1 MAWRFKASKY
11 KNAAPIVPK
20 PEACIRDIC
29 VGSYQTYGNNICASA
44 AFMAFNWEH
53 VGSSMAVLPLDDCGR
68 KSKTMPLLHAHSDTI
83 TDMEF
88 SPFHDGLLVTGS
100 QDSLVKIWHIPPE
113 GLKESLS
120 TPECTLSQKQRRVE
134 NVGFHPAA
142 DGLIHVA
149 SGHEL
154 ALWDLTKQK
163 EAFVNRDH
171 AEVIQSTSWK
181 KDGKLLATSCKDK
194 KVRIIDPRA
203 ATAVVDIANSHQNI
217 KDSRIVWLGDQDRIL
232 TTGFDSARLRQIM
245 IRDIRN
251 LSQTQKTL
259 ELDCSTG
266 ILMPLFD
273 PDTNMLFLAGKGDTT
288 ILYMELTDREPYLI
302 EGLRHSGEQTKGAC
316 LVPKRA
322 LRVMEGEVNRVLQ
335 LAGSSVVPIMY
346 QVPRK
351 SYRDYHADLYPD
363 TTGSVTYLSAPMW
376 LDNQDHPVP
385 NISLHPDA
393 NNGTQ
398 IHRGNLEEMA
408 KAILAMPPPKKTD
421 SKKATTPAQVEE
433 PVKTLIKPQA
443 QPEPK
448 DEDRIDFVNVKD
460 LIKGMEKKK
469 PSKVDYQ
476 KDQKETNGFHK
487 KITDNGH
494 DCNEKKSDSEPEKI
508 EPDVIPQKTEK
519 TAEKTEKTEKTIE
532 KTDSTESSESSLS
545 RSNSLING
553 VPVQVPKPMPRSS
566 ISEPGS
572 LDEPSEAPKP
582 KPRTTTVPGS
592 GYKPRL
598 GPKPFSAATGN
609 EDFSFDKVFSVPAV
623 PGLPKS
629 DSATSPVSGQ
639 ATSPT
644 ANSTP
649 IAKEGSEEKDK
660 SLSPTSDVEMV
671 PNKEEYTNGKSDT
684 SLEEEV
690 NSSDSGYRPK
700 TPSTAERR
708 KMFENTDGAQSIA
721 DRRRAYESR
730 SVSVAVESDT
740 PPSPAPLRRRDSLKS
755 RKSPDREDK
764 RASVPNVTTKRTS
777 TVFGKVSKFRHLK
790 GTPGHKSTQVENIKN
805 ISRQIS
811 GECNGF
817 YANGYRC
824 AVPLSGGGGRVG
836 IVELPVGATSVSKA
850 APGHPS
856 STRVHALL
864 HPAPLQDWAWDPFRA
879 DRLLVA
885 CDDGEVREWIIPD
898 GGLQESTNEP
908 TRTFSAHPD
917 KIYIIRFHPTASDVL
932 TTAAHDLTVKIWDL
946 SPDSPVASIVLTGHT
961 DQIFALD
968 WSPCGE
974 YLATVCKDGL
984 IRVYAPRS
992 RTSPTASGPGPAG
1005 SRGARVVWALNG
1017 THLVVTGFDNT
1028 SPTASGPGPAGSR
1041 GARVVWALN
1050 GTHLV
1055 VTGFDKVSERQIL
1068 LYKATDLSAPVCTV
1082 GLDVSPAILQT
1093 HIDHDSGTLFLTGRG
1108 DSTIYCYEV
1117 TSEAPHLCAL
1127 SHHRSPTL
1135 HQGIA
1140 YLQKNLVAVEKV
1152 EFARALRLTNGT
1164 IEPLSFTVPRIKSEL
1179 FQDDLFPPTLVT
1191 WQAWLSG
1198 ADWLAGA
1205 SVAPHTVSLQP
1216 PGMEPLLHDLFPP
1229 TLVTWQAWLSG
1240 ADWLA
1245 GASVAPHTV
1254 SLQPPGMEP
1263 LLHDLFPPTLV
1274 TWQAWLSGADW
1285 LAGASV
1291 APHTVSLQPPGME
1304 PLSAHTAASPVSR
1317 DKAGALKPKPDLIKS
1332 HVPHDTTKAKED
1344 SIMKSISAKVQIN
1357 LKLEQDSMEG
1367 VDEAEWEQ

>member
-88 SPFHDGLLVTGS
+88 SPFHDGLLLTGS

-134 NVGFHPAA
+134 NVGFHPVA

-171 AEVIQSTSWK
+171 MEVIQSTSWK

-203 ATAVVDIANSHQNI
+203 STAVADVANSHQNI

-245 IRDIRN
+245 IRDVRN

-363 TTGSVTYLSAPMW
+363 TSGSVTYLSAPMW

-421 SKKATTPAQVEE
+421 SKKPAPVQIEE
-433 PVKTLIKPQA
+433 TVKPVTKPQVPA
-443 QPEPK
+443 EPK

-460 LIKGMEKKK
+460 LIKGMERQK
-469 PSKVDYQ
+469 PNKVDY
-476 KDQKETNGFHK
+476 QKETNGFHK

-494 DCNEKKSDSEPEKI
+494 ENCNEKKIDPESEKN
-508 EPDVIPQKTEK
+508 EPDVIPQKTSEK
-519 TAEKTEKTEKTIE
+519 TDEKTEKTIE
-532 KTDSTESSESSLS
+532 KTDSTESTESSLS

-572 LDEPSEAPKP
+572 TEEHSEAPKP

-592 GYKPRL
+592 GYKVHEPRL
-598 GPKPFSAATGN
+598 GPKPFSASTGN

-629 DSATSPVSGQ
+629 DSASSPVSGQ
-639 ATSPT
+639 VTTPTATS
-644 ANSTP
+644 TP
-649 IAKEGSEEKDK
+649 PAKDGSEEKDK
-660 SLSPTSDVEMV
+660 SLSPTSDVEIA

-708 KMFENTDGAQSIA
+708 KIFETTDGGAQSIA

-817 YANGYRC
+817 YANGVRC

-836 IVELPVGATSVSKA
+836 VVELPVGATCRARAPA
-850 APGHPS
+850 AHPA
-856 STRVHALL
+856 STRVNALL
-864 HPAPLQDWAWDPFRA
+864 HPAPLQDWAWDPFCVA
-879 DRLLVA
+879 RLLVA
-885 CDDGEVREWIIPD
+885 CDDGQDWAWDPFCVARLLVACDDGQVREWIIPEE
-898 GGLQESTNEP
+898 GLTESTNEP
-908 TRTFSAHPD
+908 ARTFSAHPD
-917 KIYIIRFHPTASDVL
+917 KIYLIRFHPTASDLL

-946 SPDSPVASIVLTGHT
+946 SPEVPVAAIVLTGHT

-984 IRVYAPRS
+984 IRVYKPRS
-992 RTSPTASGPGPAG
+992 STEPILSGPGPAG
-1005 SRGARVVWALNG
+1005 SRGARI
-1017 THLVVTGFDNT
+1017 
-1028 SPTASGPGPAGSR
+1028 
-1041 GARVVWALN
+1041 VWALN

-1127 SHHRSPTL
+1127 SHHRAASL

-1140 YLQKNLVAVEKV
+1140 FLQKNLVAVEKV

-1191 WQAWLSG
+1191 WSPWQSG
-1198 ADWLAGA
+1198 REWLAA
-1205 SVAPHTVSLQP
+1205 CSVTPC
-1216 PGMEPLLHDLFPP
+1216 
-1229 TLVTWQAWLSG
+1229 
-1240 ADWLA
+1240 LA
-1245 GASVAPHTV
+1245 
-1254 SLQPPGMEP
+1254 
-1263 LLHDLFPPTLV
+1263 
-1274 TWQAWLSGADW
+1274 
-1285 LAGASV
+1285 
-1291 APHTVSLQPPGME
+1291 SLQPPGME
-1304 PLSAHTAASPVSR
+1304 PLSAHTAGSPVSR
-1317 DKAGALKPKPDLIKS
+1317 ERVPPAPKPDLIKS
-1332 HVPHDTTKAKED
+1332 HVPHAPVAQHDARAKED
-1344 SIMKSISAKVQIN
+1344 SIMKSISAKVAVN
-1357 LKLEQDSMEG
+1357 MKLEQDSMEG
-1367 VDEAEWEQ
+1367 VDEAEWDQ

>member
-88 SPFHDGLLVTGS
+88 SPFHDGLLLTGS

-134 NVGFHPAA
+134 NVGFHPVA

-171 AEVIQSTSWK
+171 SEVIQSTSWK

-203 ATAVVDIANSHQNI
+203 STAVADVANSHQNI

-245 IRDIRN
+245 IRDVRN

-363 TTGSVTYLSAPMW
+363 TSGSVTYLSAPMW

-421 SKKATTPAQVEE
+421 SKKPTPVQIEE
-433 PVKTLIKPQA
+433 TVKPAIKPQA
-443 QPEPK
+443 PPEPK

-460 LIKGMEKKK
+460 LIKGMERQK
-469 PSKVDYQ
+469 PNKVDY
-476 KDQKETNGFHK
+476 QKETNGFHK

-494 DCNEKKSDSEPEKI
+494 DNCHEKKIDPESDKN
-508 EPDVIPQKTEK
+508 EPDVIPQKTSEK
-519 TAEKTEKTEKTIE
+519 TDEKTEKTIE
-532 KTDSTESSESSLS
+532 KTDSTESTESSLS

-572 LDEPSEAPKP
+572 TDEHSEAPKP

-639 ATSPT
+639 ATTPT
-644 ANSTP
+644 ATSTP
-649 IAKEGSEEKDK
+649 PAKDGSEEKDK
-660 SLSPTSDVEMV
+660 SLSPTSDVEIA

-708 KMFENTDGAQSIA
+708 KMFETTDGGAASIA
-721 DRRRAYESR
+721 ERRRAYESR

-817 YANGYRC
+817 YANGVRC

-836 IVELPVGATSVSKA
+836 VVELPVGATPRARA
-850 APGHPS
+850 APAHPA
-856 STRVHALL
+856 STRVLALL
-864 HPAPLQDWAWDPFRA
+864 HPAPLQDWAWDPFCVT
-879 DRLLVA
+879 RLLVA
-885 CDDGEVREWIIPD
+885 CDDGQVREWIIPEE
-898 GGLQESTNEP
+898 GLTESTNEP
-908 TRTFSAHPD
+908 NRTFSAHPD
-917 KIYIIRFHPTASDVL
+917 KIYLIRFHPTASDLL
-932 TTAAHDLTVKIWDL
+932 TTAAHDLSVKIWDL
-946 SPDSPVASIVLTGHT
+946 SPEVPVAAIVLTGHT

-984 IRVYAPRS
+984 IRVYKPRS
-992 RTSPTASGPGPAG
+992 SPEPILSGPGPVG
-1005 SRGARVVWALNG
+1005 SRGARI
-1017 THLVVTGFDNT
+1017 
-1028 SPTASGPGPAGSR
+1028 
-1041 GARVVWALN
+1041 VWALN

-1117 TSEAPHLCAL
+1117 TREAPHLCAL
-1127 SHHRSPTL
+1127 SHHRAPTL

-1140 YLQKNLVAVEKV
+1140 FLHKNLVAVEKV

-1191 WQAWLSG
+1191 WSPWQSG
-1198 ADWLAGA
+1198 REWLAA
-1205 SVAPHTVSLQP
+1205 CSVTPC
-1216 PGMEPLLHDLFPP
+1216 
-1229 TLVTWQAWLSG
+1229 
-1240 ADWLA
+1240 LA
-1245 GASVAPHTV
+1245 
-1254 SLQPPGMEP
+1254 
-1263 LLHDLFPPTLV
+1263 
-1274 TWQAWLSGADW
+1274 
-1285 LAGASV
+1285 
-1291 APHTVSLQPPGME
+1291 SLQPPGME
-1304 PLSAHTAASPVSR
+1304 PLSAHTAGSPVSR
-1317 DKAGALKPKPDLIKS
+1317 AAPAPKPDLIKS
-1332 HVPHDTTKAKED
+1332 HVPHAPVAQHDARAKED
-1344 SIMKSISAKVQIN
+1344 SIMKSISAKVAVN
-1357 LKLEQDSMEG
+1357 MKLEQDSMEG
-1367 VDEAEWEQ
+1367 VDEAEWDQ

>member
-88 SPFHDGLLVTGS
+88 SPFHDGLLLTGS
-100 QDSLVKIWHIPPE
+100 QDSLVKVWHIPPE

-134 NVGFHPAA
+134 NVGFHPVA

-163 EAFVNRDH
+163 EAFVNKDH
-171 AEVIQSTSWK
+171 SEVIQSTSWK
-181 KDGKLLATSCKDK
+181 KDGRLLVTSCKDK
-194 KVRIIDPRA
+194 KVRVIDPRA
-203 ATAVVDIANSHQNI
+203 ASPVLNVANSHQNI
-217 KDSRIVWLGDQDRIL
+217 KDSRVVWLGDQDRIL
-232 TTGFDSARLRQIM
+232 TTGFDAARLRQIM
-245 IRDIRN
+245 IRDVRN

-273 PDTNMLFLAGKGDTT
+273 ADTNMLFLAGKGDTT

-363 TTGSVTYLSAPMW
+363 TSGCVTHLSAPMW
-376 LDNQDHPVP
+376 LDNQDCPVP
-385 NISLHPDA
+385 VISLHPDA
-393 NNGTQ
+393 NNSTQ
-398 IHRGNLEEMA
+398 VHRGNLDDVVQ
-408 KAILAMPPPKKTD
+408 AILSMPTIKKTD
-421 SKKATTPAQVEE
+421 NKKPTTPATEE
-433 PVKTLIKPQA
+433 CMKPIVRPTPPPA
-443 QPEPK
+443 EPQ

-460 LIKGMEKKK
+460 LIKGMEK
-469 PSKVDYQ
+469 Q
-476 KDQKETNGFHK
+476 KNKEFAKSTDFPKEANGFHK
-487 KITDNGH
+487 KIDNGH
-494 DCNEKKSDSEPEKI
+494 ENGLDRKSDDEKTDISEKPEKI
-508 EPDVIPQKTEK
+508 IERIEKIQTPTEK
-519 TAEKTEKTEKTIE
+519 PEKIFEQTVGEKTENVDDLIDTVVEKVENVEISIEKLEKTVE
-532 KTDSTESSESSLS
+532 KSESIDSTESSLS
-545 RSNSLING
+545 RSNSYVNG
-553 VPVQVPKPMPRSS
+553 VPVQVPKPLPRSS
-566 ISEPGS
+566 ISEAGS
-572 LDEPSEAPKP
+572 MEEQLTEAPKP
-582 KPRTTTVPGS
+582 KPRTTTAGS

-598 GPKPFSAATGN
+598 GPKPFSASQGN
-609 EDFSFDKVFSVPAV
+609 EEFSFDKVFSVPVV
-623 PGLPKS
+623 PGMTKS
-629 DSATSPVSGQ
+629 DSATSPLSG
-639 ATSPT
+639 PT
-644 ANSTP
+644 AGTPISSSTP
-649 IAKEGSEEKDK
+649 VTKQSSEEKDK
-660 SLSPTSDVEMV
+660 SLSPTSDVEI
-671 PNKEEYTNGKSDT
+671 PHHKEEYTNGKSDT

-690 NSSDSGYRPK
+690 NSSDSGYIPK
-700 TPSTAERR
+700 TPSTADRR
-708 KMFENTDGAQSIA
+708 KLFENTDGNQSFA
-721 DRRRAYESR
+721 DRRRAYEMR

-790 GTPGHKSTQVENIKN
+790 GTPGHKSVQVENIKN

-817 YANGYRC
+817 YANGVRC
-824 AVPLSGGGGRVG
+824 AVPVSGGGGRVAV
-836 IVELPVGATSVSKA
+836 IELPLGATPGARAPPSHPA
-850 APGHPS
+850 ALHAP
-856 STRVHALL
+856 ALL
-864 HPAPLQDWAWDPFRA
+864 HPAPLQDWAFDPFRA
-879 DRLLVA
+879 ERLLVA
-885 CDDGEVREWIIPD
+885 CDDGQVREWIIPD

-908 TRTFSAHPD
+908 ARTFSAHPD
-917 KIYIIRFHPTASDVL
+917 KIYIVRFHPTASDVL

-946 SPDSPVASIVLTGHT
+946 SVDPPTAAITLTGHT
-961 DQIFALD
+961 EQIFALD

-984 IRVYAPRS
+984 VRIYQPRASAAPLR
-992 RTSPTASGPGPAG
+992 SGPGPAG
-1005 SRGARVVWALNG
+1005 SRGARVVWAL
-1017 THLVVTGFDNT
+1017 H
-1028 SPTASGPGPAGSR
+1028 A
-1041 GARVVWALN
+1041 
-1050 GTHLV
+1050 THLV

-1068 LYKATDLSAPVCTV
+1068 LYKASDLSAPVCTV

-1093 HIDHDSGTLFLTGRG
+1093 HLDHDSGTLFLTGRG

-1117 TSEAPHLCAL
+1117 TCEPPFLCAL
-1127 SHHRSPTL
+1127 SHHRCASL

-1140 YLQKNLVAVEKV
+1140 FLHKNLVAVEKV
-1152 EFARALRLTNGT
+1152 EFARALRLTNGN

-1191 WQAWLSG
+1191 WEAWQSG
-1198 ADWLAGA
+1198 ADWLAGKH
-1205 SVAPHTVSLQP
+1205 VAPRT
-1216 PGMEPLLHDLFPP
+1216 F
-1229 TLVTWQAWLSG
+1229 
-1240 ADWLA
+1240 
-1245 GASVAPHTV
+1245 
-1254 SLQPPGMEP
+1254 
-1263 LLHDLFPPTLV
+1263 
-1274 TWQAWLSGADW
+1274 
-1285 LAGASV
+1285 
-1291 APHTVSLQPPGME
+1291 SLQPPGME
-1304 PLSAHTAASPVSR
+1304 PLSAHTASPVGRDSR
-1317 DKAGALKPKPDLIKS
+1317 ERPVPAAAKPKPDLVRA
-1332 HVPHDTTKAKED
+1332 HMPLDPKEKQD
-1344 SIMKSISAKVQIN
+1344 SIMKSMSAKVTMN

-1367 VDEAEWEQ
+1367 VDEAEWDQ

>member
-88 SPFHDGLLVTGS
+88 SPFHDGLLLTGS

-134 NVGFHPAA
+134 NVGFHPVA

-171 AEVIQSTSWK
+171 GEVIQSTSWK

-203 ATAVVDIANSHQNI
+203 AAAVVDVANSHQNI

-288 ILYMELTDREPYLI
+288 ILYMEFTDREPYLI

-363 TTGSVTYLSAPMW
+363 TAGSVTYLSAPMW

-398 IHRGNLEEMA
+398 IHRGNLEEMV

-421 SKKATTPAQVEE
+421 SKKTAPAPVQIEE
-433 PVKTLIKPQA
+433 PVKTVTKPL
-443 QPEPK
+443 PEPK

-460 LIKGMEKKK
+460 LIKGMERQK
-469 PSKVDYQ
+469 SNKVDY
-476 KDQKETNGFHK
+476 QKETNGFHK

-494 DCNEKKSDSEPEKI
+494 DNCQEKKIDSEPEKT

-519 TAEKTEKTEKTIE
+519 TEENDEKTEKTIE
-532 KTDSTESSESSLS
+532 KTDSTESTESSLS

-572 LDEPSEAPKP
+572 MEEHSEVPKP

-592 GYKPRL
+592 GYKVHEPRL

-623 PGLPKS
+623 PGLTKS
-629 DSATSPVSGQ
+629 DSASSPVSGQ
-639 ATSPT
+639 ATTPT
-644 ANSTP
+644 ATSTP
-649 IAKEGSEEKDK
+649 TAKDGSEEKDK
-660 SLSPTSDVEMV
+660 SLSPTSDVEIA

-790 GTPGHKSTQVENIKN
+790 GTPGHKSTQLENIKN

-824 AVPLSGGGGRVG
+824 AVPLGGGGGRVG
-836 IVELPVGATSVSKA
+836 VLELPGGAKA
-850 APGHPS
+850 RGPAPAP
-856 STRVHALL
+856 RVPALL
-864 HPAPLQDWAWDPFRA
+864 HPAPLQDWAWDPFCPT
-879 DRLLVA
+879 RLLVA
-885 CDDGEVREWIIPD
+885 CDDGLVREWIIPED
-898 GGLQESTNEP
+898 GLQESTNEP
-908 TRTFSAHPD
+908 ARTFSAHPD
-917 KIYIIRFHPTASDVL
+917 KIYIIRFHPTASDLL
-932 TTAAHDLTVKIWDL
+932 TTAAHDLSVKIWDL
-946 SPDSPVASIVLTGHT
+946 NPETPVAAIILTGHT

-984 IRVYAPRS
+984 IRVYKPRS
-992 RTSPTASGPGPAG
+992 SPEPI
-1005 SRGARVVWALNG
+1005 
-1017 THLVVTGFDNT
+1017 
-1028 SPTASGPGPAGSR
+1028 ASGPGPAGSR

-1068 LYKATDLSAPVCTV
+1068 LYKASDLSAPVCTV
-1082 GLDVSPAILQT
+1082 GLDVSPAILQI

-1140 YLQKNLVAVEKV
+1140 FLQKNLVAVEKV

-1164 IEPLSFTVPRIKSEL
+1164 VEPLSFTVPRIKSEL

-1191 WQAWLSG
+1191 WAAWQG
-1198 ADWLAGA
+1198 AAGWLAGD
-1205 SVAPHTVSLQP
+1205 TVP
-1216 PGMEPLLHDLFPP
+1216 PRL
-1229 TLVTWQAWLSG
+1229 
-1240 ADWLA
+1240 
-1245 GASVAPHTV
+1245 
-1254 SLQPPGMEP
+1254 
-1263 LLHDLFPPTLV
+1263 
-1274 TWQAWLSGADW
+1274 
-1285 LAGASV
+1285 
-1291 APHTVSLQPPGME
+1291 VSLQPPGME

-1317 DKAGALKPKPDLIKS
+1317 EARDRPAAAAKPKPDLIKS
-1332 HVPHDTTKAKED
+1332 HVPQDTKAKED
-1344 SIMKSISAKVQIN
+1344 SIMKSISAKVQMN

-1367 VDEAEWEQ
+1367 VDESEWDQ